1 MITTHPVLKRWLP
14 RLGLLALLVLTFA
27 ARCYNIADVFHADG
41 RIYFLEGDCYS
52 RMTRVKMV
60 CEGQPVI
67 RHHEF
72 ENWPQG
78 TTPHTT
84 APFDW
89 LIAGLKYVTDFGLR
103 IIDPKGQSR
112 MHGQSLDLAGALVSP
127 LLAVATALWLWCWA
141 GWMRLPFRPLML
153 LFFALSPIL
162 VQGTELG
169 RPDHQSLLIFLL
181 AVAVGAEKALS
192 DLGTPAWLARR
203 WAILAGVAWGV
214 ALWVSLFEPLL
225 FFAGAVGRHV
235 LFNRTALLARAVRG
249 RWIALGAVMLLALL
263 VDGWRL
269 SLPDAAM
276 RGHFASWS
284 RTISELM
291 SLDLLGKRVW
301 HWFGALWIFA
311 PFALWFAERMDSRSR
326 GLLLLVLVMLC
337 LTAWQIRWGY
347 YLALALTV
355 SLPWQLAALRIRWAG
370 WTAGIVAMLPLL
382 FAWSGM
388 LHPGEKERERR
399 EWRRA
404 VQDEWR
410 RAAGFMRE
418 PGAFLAPWWA
428 SPQIAYWSGQPGV
441 SGTSHQ
447 SLPGILDSARF
458 FLTDKPAE
466 AAAIL
471 RERRVRYVLLDDLSH
486 TSTNLPELLMVSN
499 SAKILERAAPPEPM
513 AKVLAESPRLAP
525 PFLRYVTP
533 AERGLVHK
541 MGHVKDG
548 KFEETSVQLFEPQYH
563 QIYLVL
569 TDKL

>member
-1 MITTHPVLKRWLP
+1 MSAMHPVLKSWLP
-14 RLGLLALLVLTFA
+14 RLVLLALLVLTFA
-27 ARCYNIADVFHADG
+27 ARCYNSADVFHADG

-60 CEGQPVI
+60 CEGQMVI
-67 RHHEF
+67 RHHDF

-89 LIAGLKYVTDFGLR
+89 LIAGLKCVTEAGLR
-103 IIDPKGQSR
+103 IVDWKGESR

-162 VQGTELG
+162 VQGMELG

-181 AVAVGAEKALS
+181 AVAVCAELALA
-192 DLGTPAWLARR
+192 DLGTPAQLARR
-203 WAILAGVAWGV
+203 WAIVAGVAWGI
-214 ALWVSLFEPLL
+214 ALWVSLYEPLL
-225 FFAGAVGRHV
+225 FFAGAIGRHV
-235 LFNRTALLARAVRG
+235 LFNRTALIAHAVRG
-249 RWIALGAVMLLALL
+249 RWIALGAVILMALFL
-263 VDGWRL
+263 DGWRL
-269 SLPDAAM
+269 SLPDATL
-276 RGHFASWS
+276 RGHFAAWS

-291 SLDLLGKRVW
+291 SLDLLGNRVW
-301 HWFGALWIFA
+301 HWFGALWLFA
-311 PFALWFAERMDSRSR
+311 PVALWFAGRIDSRAR
-326 GLLLLVLVMLC
+326 GLLLLVLTMLC
-337 LTAWQIRWGY
+337 LTVWQMRWGY

-355 SLPWQLAALRIRWAG
+355 SLPWQLASLRIHWAG
-370 WTAGIVAMLPLL
+370 WVAGILAMVPIT

-388 LHPGEKERERR
+388 LHPSEEERELRV
-399 EWRRA
+399 WRRS

-410 RAAGFMRE
+410 RVATFMRE

-447 SLPGILDSARF
+447 SLAGILDSARF
-458 FLTDKPAE
+458 FLTENPAE
-466 AAAIL
+466 AATIL

-486 TSTNLPELLMVSN
+486 TSTNLSELLMVSN
-499 SAKILERAAPPEPM
+499 SAKILERKAPPEPF
-513 AKVLAESPRLAP
+513 AKVLAESPRQAP

-533 AERGLVHK
+533 AERGLVHT
-541 MGHVKDG
+541 MGRLKDG
-548 KFEETSVQLFEPQYH
+548 KIEETSVKLFEPQYH

-569 TDKL
+569 PEKL